1 MYSLVLGSAS
11 PRRSDLLKQAGLS
24 FTVRPAEVEE
34 FIDKS
39 MTPNAAVLHL
49 AEKKNQALNL
59 RNKEVI
65 LTADTV
71 VVWQDNILGKPSSY
85 HEANQMLNN
94 LSGSWHNVYT
104 GVCIRN
110 EVQQRS
116 FEVCTRVKF
125 FPLTHEE
132 IERYLE
138 HEEAW
143 DKAGAYG
150 IQGKG
155 GLFVERIE
163 GDYLSV
169 VGLPL
174 SRVVRELGRFNIGIG

>member
-24 FTVRPAEVEE
+24 FTVRSADIKE

-39 MTPNAAVLHL
+39 MTPDAAVLHL

-59 RNKEVI
+59 RKKEVI

-71 VVWQDNILGKPSSY
+71 VVLQDKILGKPSSY
-85 HEANQMLNN
+85 QEAYQMLTD
-94 LSGSWHNVYT
+94 LSGSWHDVYT

-110 EVQQRS
+110 ELQQHS

-132 IERYLE
+132 IKRYLE
-138 HEEAW
+138 REEAW

-163 GDYLSV
+163 GDYFSV

-174 SRVVRELGRFNIGIG
+174 ARVVRELGRFNIGLD